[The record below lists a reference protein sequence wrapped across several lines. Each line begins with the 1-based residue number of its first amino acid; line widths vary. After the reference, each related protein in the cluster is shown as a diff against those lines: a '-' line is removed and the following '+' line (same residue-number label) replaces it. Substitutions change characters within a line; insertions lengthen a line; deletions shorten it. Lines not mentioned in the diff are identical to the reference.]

1 MRVFV
6 RMENIDMVP
15 RILEPEVMD
24 GDHDAVEYDNMNH
37 QHVNSAFADDFLSIP
52 NFGADCLDLGTG
64 TALIPIEICQRNETV
79 RFLALDASIP
89 MLELARYRL
98 DLAGVSDRVQ
108 LVHGDVKQLSFEE
121 SFFDAVISNS
131 LVHHLPNPSE
141 MLVEAWRVLRPSGWL
156 FIRDLY
162 RPSTIEEIER
172 LVTEHARGESDF
184 SQQMLRQ
191 SFHAALSLGEIK
203 ALLTSIDIDPSS
215 VAMTSDRH
223 WTIRAQ
229 KPS

>member
-1 MRVFV
+1 
-6 RMENIDMVP
+6 
-15 RILEPEVMD
+15 MD

-37 QHVNSAFADDFLSIP
+37 QHVNSAFTTDFLSIP
-52 NFGADCLDLGTG
+52 KVGNDCLDLGTG
-64 TALIPIEICQRNETV
+64 TALIPIEICQRSEAI

-98 DLAGVSDRVQ
+98 ELSGTTDRIQ
-108 LVHGDVKQLSFEE
+108 LVHGDVKQLSFED

-131 LVHHLPNPSE
+131 LVHHLPNPIE
-141 MLVEAWRVLRPSGWL
+141 MLVEAWRVLRPGGWL
-156 FIRDLY
+156 FIRDLS
-162 RPSTIEEIER
+162 RPSAVEEVER
-172 LVTEHARGESDF
+172 LVAEHAQGESDF

-191 SFHAALSLGEIK
+191 SFHAALALSETK
-203 ALLTSIDIDPSS
+203 TLLTSIDIDPSS
-215 VAMTSDRH
+215 VEMTSDRH